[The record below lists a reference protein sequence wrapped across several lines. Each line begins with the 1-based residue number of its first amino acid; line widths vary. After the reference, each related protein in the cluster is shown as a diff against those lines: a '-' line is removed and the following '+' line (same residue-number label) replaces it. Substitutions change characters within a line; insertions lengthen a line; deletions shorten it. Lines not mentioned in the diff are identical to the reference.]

1 MNETTVG
8 DVSIERALNG
18 YIVTGYQQVR
28 DDDEPMRTTRE
39 AVFRYIA
46 RNEHELVILLA
57 DLYRMT
63 ALLTPAP
70 PAGPGLLGG

>member
-18 YIVTGYQQVR
+18 YVITGYQEVR
-28 DDDEPMRTTRE
+28 DDDAPMRTTRE
-39 AVFRYIA
+39 AVFRYVA

-57 DLYRMT
+57 DLYRMS
-63 ALLTPAP
+63 ALLNPAP
-70 PAGPGLLGG
+70 PVGPGLVGG